1 MGVSV
6 ATTHLSP
13 PADLPELVAAAVAG
27 DRGAWDGLVLRFTPL
42 VASVIRGYRLSD
54 ADADDV
60 CQKLWLKLVKHLKDL
75 REPRALPGWIV
86 TCTRHEAI
94 RVLSARRRIEL
105 VDPHASS
112 RIDRVDHP
120 ELDEDLL
127 RQESRQAVR
136 AALGELSEEHR
147 TLQAAADLR
156 RLRGLLRRDRSDAWY
171 AHREHRSDPSSCLKR
186 LRKMSA
192 VRALAPLTGLRIP
205 AHRQAVTQA
214 ATAVGWTR
222 RFADGAGRPWPM
234 PPGRHWGDPAW

>member
-1 MGVSV
+1 LLPH
-6 ATTHLSP
+6 TCRHP
-13 PADLPELVAAAVAG
+13 PTSRNWWPAVAG
-27 DRGAWDGLVLRFTPL
+27 DRGAWDGLVLPFTPL

-60 CQKLWLKLVKHLKDL
+60 CQELWLKLVKHLKDL
-75 REPRALPGWIV
+75 REPQALPGWIV

-120 ELDEDLL
+120 EVDEDLL

-147 TLQAAADLR
+147 TL
-156 RLRGLLRRDRSDAWY
+156 LL
-171 AHREHRSDPSSCLKR
+171 L
-186 LRKMSA
+186 L
-192 VRALAPLTGLRIP
+192 I
-205 AHRQAVTQA
+205 
-214 ATAVGWTR
+214 
-222 RFADGAGRPWPM
+222 FADSKVSYGEIGRTLGMPTGASDRPEP
-234 PPGRHWGDPAW
+234 DA